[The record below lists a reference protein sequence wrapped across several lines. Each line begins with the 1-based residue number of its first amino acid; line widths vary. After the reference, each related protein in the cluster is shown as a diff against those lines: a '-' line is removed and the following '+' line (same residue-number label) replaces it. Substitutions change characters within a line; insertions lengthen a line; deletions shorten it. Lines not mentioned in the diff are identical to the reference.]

1 MAKQFENTLE
11 RFARPA
17 PGIIYYAVVFIA
29 ICLLI
34 TASVISAFSLNFT
47 IAAISILAAGS
58 VIVLAVL
65 AIRYQRSL
73 VGEKAGGWISWES
86 ALPELQR
93 QNLNIAVDELSRI
106 LKVEADAA
114 GDLQSVFIVAG
125 DLALRQIQQEE
136 NVPVMRHVSVSGIPF
151 DAVFTKR
158 DILVCCEVSFLL
170 SPELGQERVVAM
182 MHKIAAVKS
191 AVAEMNIGL
200 AVRLMVVLVTQLNE
214 TELETLRDTLSTK
227 RFSSTSV
234 DIDIRLLDFAEL
246 QRTYVTD

>member
-58 VIVLAVL
+58 VIVLAVI

-151 DAVFTKR
+151 DAVFTK
-158 DILVCCEVSFLL
+158 
-170 SPELGQERVVAM
+170 ERYP
-182 MHKIAAVKS
+182 
-191 AVAEMNIGL
+191 
-200 AVRLMVVLVTQLNE
+200 
-214 TELETLRDTLSTK
+214 
-227 RFSSTSV
+227 
-234 DIDIRLLDFAEL
+234 RLLRSFVPAL
-246 QRTYVTD
+246 ARTRAGTCSRDDAQDRRRKKRGRRNEHWSGRPPNGRAGYAVE